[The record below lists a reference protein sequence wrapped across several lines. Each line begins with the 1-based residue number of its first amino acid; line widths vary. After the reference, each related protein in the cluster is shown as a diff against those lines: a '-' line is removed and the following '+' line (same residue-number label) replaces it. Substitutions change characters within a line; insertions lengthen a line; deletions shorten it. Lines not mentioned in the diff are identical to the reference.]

1 MIPLVGGGD
10 QRGRRM
16 MGRREDS
23 QVQFL
28 YAFDLDKVV
37 PADHLVR
44 QIDAILDLSW
54 VHRELRPYYSH
65 TGRPS
70 IDPVLMIRMLLV
82 GYVFALRSERRLCS
96 EVQVNLA
103 YRWFCKLSVEDKIP
117 DHSVFSRARHER
129 FRESDALR
137 RVFEGVVAMCI
148 AARLVGGEAF
158 SVDASLIKADVDKKK
173 REPGDQPIAWP
184 KVEQA
189 SHAVREYLAA
199 LDTAHSKEGNGEGD
213 DGGSTGGRR
222 RKPPKEVS
230 LTDPQATWVARPG
243 MDPFFAYDANYLID
257 NKAGIIIDAEGT
269 RANRVVEIS
278 VTRTM
283 IERVARRF
291 GLQPQRLAGD
301 TVYGAVSLLKWLVD
315 RQITPHIPVWD
326 KSARSDGTF
335 SRADFVFDQERNVYV
350 CPGGAQLTSTGNID
364 QGHIVYYRANK
375 KDCSACSLKPRCTT
389 ASVRKV
395 TRDLNED
402 VRESVRALA
411 DTDAFQQSRRER
423 KKVEMRF
430 AHMKRI
436 LRLDRL
442 RLRGLSGARDEVLLT
457 ATAQNLRRLVKL
469 LGHAPSFAAACG
481 A

>member
-1 MIPLVGGGD
+1 
-10 QRGRRM
+10 M
-16 MGRREDS
+16 MGRREND

-44 QIDAILDLSW
+44 QIDTILDLSW
-54 VHRELRPYYSH
+54 VHRELGPYYSH

-129 FRESDALR
+129 FRESGALR

-148 AARLVGGEAF
+148 AAGLVGGEAF
-158 SVDASLIKADVDKKK
+158 SVDASLIKADVDRKK
-173 REPGDQPIAWP
+173 RTPGDQPITWP

-189 SHAVREYLAA
+189 SHAVREYLTA
-199 LDTAHSKEGNGEGD
+199 LDAARSDEENVGD
-213 DGGSTGGRR
+213 DGDPSGGRR

-243 MDPFFAYDANYLID
+243 VDPFFAYDANYLID
-257 NKAGIIIDAEGT
+257 NKVGIILDAEGT

-315 RQITPHIPVWD
+315 RQITPHVPVWD

-335 SRADFVFDQERNVYV
+335 SRADLVFDQERNVYV
-350 CPGGAQLTSTGNID
+350 CPGGAELTSTGNID
-364 QGHIVYYRANK
+364 QGHILYYRANK
-375 KDCSACSLKPRCTT
+375 KDCSACALKPQCTT
-389 ASVRKV
+389 AAARKV
-395 TRDLNED
+395 TRDLNEG
-402 VRESVRALA
+402 VRDSVRALA
-411 DTDAFQQSRRER
+411 NTDAFQQSRRER

-436 LRLDRL
+436 LKLDRL

-457 ATAQNLRRLVKL
+457 ATAQNLRRIAKL
-469 LGHAPSFAAACG
+469 LCRPPPPVTACPV
-481 A
+481 